1 MKLDNQKTLNLLGMI
16 NSPDEDNH
24 HIALK
29 SLDAFDFDDV
39 DTRGYV
45 LFLYKMGTLPL
56 SRYEESTKADA
67 FLKETIGLELCT
79 YGKCLQILFKMKV
92 SKEMLNFFLANHIT
106 KLVNTLKD
114 IGYPMDNLDLKLSLK
129 DTLE

>member
-39 DTRGYV
+39 DTKGYV
-45 LFLYKMGTLPL
+45 LFLYKMGSLPL
-56 SRYEESTKADA
+56 MKYEESTKAKA
-67 FLKETIGLELCT
+67 FLDEVVGMDLCT
-79 YGKCLQILFKMKV
+79 YGKCIQILLDMKV
-92 SKEMLNFFLANHIT
+92 STEMLNFFLANHIT
-106 KLVNTLKD
+106 KLTNTLKD
-114 IGYPMDNLDLKLSLK
+114 IGYPMDQLDLKLTFK
-129 DTLE
+129 DALG